1 MNYSCECVPEIN
13 TPKVINPENFSYVR
27 LINALPN
34 HIEISAE
41 SNDIEI
47 QETALNEDEMP
58 QKYHKY
64 QAGNA
69 FVRIKSI
76 GRNQII
82 SNQAYLLTKEKYYTL
97 AVFGRGSIA
106 QTVLIEDD
114 IPAPK
119 TENANIRLFNFLNDA
134 NGIKFQNASIG
145 LDEIVFFGGYTGFTS
160 IPLGKQII
168 NVYDSSEKL
177 ITQVEIYANTLASYD
192 IICQG
197 FYSELS
203 QNIKIRVIE
212 IIK

>member
-1 MNYSCECVPEIN
+1 MPEIN

-47 QETALNEDEMP
+47 QETALNEDEIP
-58 QKYHKY
+58 HKYHKY

-82 SNQAYLLTKEKYYTL
+82 SNQAYLLTKEKYYSH

-106 QTVLIEDD
+106 QTVLIEDI
-114 IPAPK
+114 IPVPK
-119 TENANIRLFNFLNDA
+119 NEYANIRLLNFLNDA
-134 NGIKFQNASIG
+134 EGIRFQNAPIG
-145 LDEIVFFGGYTGFTS
+145 LNEIVFFGGYTDFIS
-160 IPLGKQII
+160 IPIGKQII
-168 NVYDSSEKL
+168 NIYDSNDKL
-177 ITQVEIYANTLASYD
+177 ITQVEIYANPLASYD